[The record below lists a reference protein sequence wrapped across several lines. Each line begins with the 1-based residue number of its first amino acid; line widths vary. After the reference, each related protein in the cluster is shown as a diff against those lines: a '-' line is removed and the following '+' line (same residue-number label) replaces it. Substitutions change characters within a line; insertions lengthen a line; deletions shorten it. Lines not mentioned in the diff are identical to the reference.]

1 MRKIKISLVLN
12 IIIVILTILSSIM
25 MFTGFKF
32 MNGSEPILEV
42 TKLGMFKFFTVD
54 SNFLVGISSLIL
66 AIYEKRL
73 LDNSITSIPIK
84 YYILKFMATVS
95 VSLTLLV
102 VFIYLGPISKDGIGS
117 MLQNSNLFFH
127 LIIPLLSMISF
138 IFFEYHKN
146 FKFKYVFSSIIP
158 TVAYAIFYLINVLL
172 HVENGKV
179 SPIYDWYY
187 FIQGGLWQIM
197 IVGPLMIIVTYII
210 GIVIFKMNKKFGN

>member
-32 MNGSEPILEV
+32 MNGAEPILEV

-54 SNFLVGISSLIL
+54 SNFLVGISSLTL

-84 YYILKFMATVS
+84 YYILKFMSTVS

-210 GIVIFKMNKKFGN
+210 GIVIFQMNKKFGN